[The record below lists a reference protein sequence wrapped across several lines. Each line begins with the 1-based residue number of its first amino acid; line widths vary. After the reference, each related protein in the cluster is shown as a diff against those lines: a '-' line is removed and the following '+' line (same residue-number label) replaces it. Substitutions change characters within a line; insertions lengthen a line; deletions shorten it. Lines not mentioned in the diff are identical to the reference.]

1 MNAYLLLTIVS
12 VSSAEPLVKSTE
24 AEAAASPS
32 PQSEDASRTS
42 APAAPAPESEESRE
56 SARQQALKRSRVPRY
71 PRLER
76 PQLWVAGIAGLGLAT
91 GSVLYYG
98 KALSARETLDKRE
111 APSRGEAFSA
121 AERGRKAQTT
131 ALVLGG
137 ASLLAFGAATWF
149 YLQPV
154 PKEEGPRVSL
164 VPGAGGG
171 MLSVQGVL
179 P

>member
-24 AEAAASPS
+24 AQAASSSASSQIP
-32 PQSEDASRTS
+32 DAPRAEPAS
-42 APAAPAPESEESRE
+42 APEDTPKESV
-56 SARQQALKRSRVPRY
+56 RQQALKRSRVPRY

-76 PQLWVAGIAGLGLAT
+76 PLFWVAGVAGLGLAT
-91 GSVLYYG
+91 AGGLYYG
-98 KALSARETLDKRE
+98 KALSARETLDKRK
-111 APSRGEAFSA
+111 ALTRDEAFSTTQ
-121 AERGRKAQTT
+121 RGRNAQTT

-137 ASLLAFGAATWF
+137 ASLLAFGAATWV

-154 PKEEGPRVSL
+154 PQQEGPTVSL

-171 MLSVQGVL
+171 MLSLQGVL